1 MGNTGAIYTG
11 YKVKT
16 GSVWSLGFDVDLVF
30 RLQSRRF
37 YPSVGVTWSGIK
49 EITEH
54 TGERKNL
61 SSYRAQPD
69 KIAGVRAIYSQN
81 QKLLNPFK
89 ES

>member
-1 MGNTGAIYTG
+1 M
-11 YKVKT
+11 
-16 GSVWSLGFDVDLVF
+16 
-30 RLQSRRF
+30 
-37 YPSVGVTWSGIK
+37 K
-49 EITEH
+49 EITER

-69 KIAGVRAIYSQN
+69 KIAEVRDIYSQN